1 VNPKAHTNPVAA
13 FAVPGGNVMLLVI
26 VKAKAI
32 PCEVLGMKMLL
43 RMLSDTQKQ
52 ILYGAIL
59 GDSHVEIGQ
68 SLRRKA
74 RVRFEHAAQERDY
87 IEWKNRALAPYTTPV
102 RKVEVFDKRT
112 RRCYEK
118 VRFDTLT
125 LSIFEEFR
133 RIFYVGNTKIV
144 PSNISRY
151 LTSPLALAVWYLDDG
166 GKRTDCK
173 AYRLHTNCYSLPEV
187 EVLQEALRKN
197 FDVSS
202 VIHKQGKGFLL
213 YIRARN
219 GQANRFCEVVKPVVS
234 SRIPSMLHKFH

>member
-1 VNPKAHTNPVAA
+1 
-13 FAVPGGNVMLLVI
+13 
-26 VKAKAI
+26 
-32 PCEVLGMKMLL
+32 MLL
-43 RMLSDTQKQ
+43 RMLSNTQNQ
-52 ILYGAIL
+52 ILYGAVL

-74 RVRFEHAAQERDY
+74 RVRFDHVAQQRDY

-102 RKVEVFDKRT
+102 REVKLFDKRT
-112 RRCYEK
+112 GKYYKK

-125 LSIFEEFR
+125 LPIFNKFR
-133 RIFYVGNTKIV
+133 KVFYVGNTKIV

-166 GKRTDCK
+166 GKKTDCK

-187 EVLQEALRKN
+187 ELLKETLEKN
-197 FDVSS
+197 FGISS
-202 VIHKQGKGFLL
+202 AIHKQGKGLLL
-213 YIRARN
+213 YIGAKN
-219 GQANRFCEVVKPVVS
+219 GQANRFCELVKPLVS

>member
-1 VNPKAHTNPVAA
+1 
-13 FAVPGGNVMLLVI
+13 VI
-26 VKAKAI
+26 RLAKTKAI

-43 RMLSDTQKQ
+43 RMLSNTQNQ

-59 GDSHVEIGQ
+59 GDSHIETGQ

-102 RKVEVFDKRT
+102 REVKVFDKRT
-112 RRCYEK
+112 GKCYKK

-125 LSIFEEFR
+125 LSIFNKFR
-133 RIFYVGNTKIV
+133 KIFYVGNTKIV

-166 GKRTDCK
+166 GKKTDCK

-187 EVLQEALRKN
+187 EVLKEGLRKN
-197 FDVSS
+197 FGISFT
-202 VIHKQGKGFLL
+202 IHKQGKGFLL
-213 YIRARN
+213 YIGARN

-234 SRIPSMLHKFH
+234 SIIPNMLLKFH